1 VIRYALACGQD
12 HEFEGWFSRSSDFD
26 DQAARGLVECPVCG
40 SHEVRKQI
48 MAPAVSG
55 TKKRGEALAAG
66 AAAGA
71 KRAMMME
78 AMARVRAHVE
88 ESFDYVGDAFAREA
102 RAIHEGK
109 SEERGIYGEATPAEV
124 KGLVEDGVPVAAL
137 PPEPAKKTEV
147 N

>member
-1 VIRYALACGQD
+1 MIRYALACDQE
-12 HEFEGWFSRSSDFD
+12 HEFEGWFAASADFEA
-26 DQAARGLVECPVCG
+26 QTGRGLIECPVCA
-40 SHEVRKQI
+40 SRTVRKQI

-55 TKKRGEALAAG
+55 AKKRGAPAG
-66 AAAGA
+66 AETV

-88 ESFDYVGDAFAREA
+88 DTFDYVGDTFAREA

-109 SEERGIYGEATPAEV
+109 SENRGIYGEATAAEV

-137 PPEPAKKTEV
+137 PPEPPKKNDV